1 MSKIGVVYYNM
12 GNIASVINAIAVL
25 GFECEIIKHPD
36 KISSFD
42 KIILPGVG
50 AFPDAMNH
58 LKEESLDEAIKEHAK
73 TKPIFGVC
81 LGMQLLF
88 DKSYEHNE
96 TNGLGLISGEVV
108 RFQEE
113 ISGKIPQMGWNKI
126 NIKQDSILVKELPDN
141 HLYFVHS
148 YYVVPK
154 DINTVVAT
162 TNYGVE
168 FASIVQKDNIYGIQ
182 PHPEKSSNCGLKILK
197 NFLEL

>member
-12 GNIASVINAIAVL
+12 GNIASVINAINVL

-50 AFPDAMNH
+50 AFPDAMSH
-58 LKEESLDEAIKEHAK
+58 LKEQCLDDAIKEYAK

-88 DKSYEHNE
+88 DKSYEHDE
-96 TNGLGLISGEVV
+96 TAGLGLIAGEVV
-108 RFQEE
+108 RFEEE
-113 ISGKIPQMGWNKI
+113 ISNKIPQMGWNKI
-126 NIKQDSILVKELPDN
+126 HIKKDSILIKDLPDN
-141 HLYFVHS
+141 YLYFVHS
-148 YYVVPK
+148 YYVAPK
-154 DINTVVAT
+154 DKDVIVAT

-168 FASIVQKDNIYGIQ
+168 FTSIVQKDNIYGIQ
-182 PHPEKSSNCGLKILK
+182 PHPEKSSNSGLKILK